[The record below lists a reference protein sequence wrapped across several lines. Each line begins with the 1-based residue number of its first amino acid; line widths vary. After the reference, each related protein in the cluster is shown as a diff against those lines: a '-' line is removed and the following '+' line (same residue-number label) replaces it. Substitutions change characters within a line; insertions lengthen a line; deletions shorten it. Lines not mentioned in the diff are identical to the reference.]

1 MKARL
6 KGLHFLFFDRTF
18 VAETEKKRP
27 WRDGVVKFIEEETES
42 ENS

>member
-18 VAETEKKRP
+18 VAETEKQRP